1 MGLKEWLFGEDPSD
15 LQEEA
20 LAATWHAANEMWAFN
35 WATAQDNYAYQQET
49 NEAARIN
56 SEASR
61 KFREQQEYNGW
72 LNRENMRLFEY
83 SKQVEAYNAS
93 VASYEEQLDYNQVA
107 VDIAIND
114 ANRVYQDKLI
124 QFGFQNEDLLMKY
137 HEAKAQ
143 SALDIEGIGEREE
156 QSRKQYGLQIRE
168 TEINRD
174 WDLAQAKL
182 DEAGLKAGLAAT
194 KADAAFKSQESRLE
208 TTRKVGQQRALGQ
221 SGRSAQK
228 AVSALLANYGQGQ
241 AALAQSITDAESKY
255 MLDRRRVAE
264 TLEHKTKLTN
274 LSYSQITQNLLNTL
288 ENFEQD
294 KQNINL
300 KISQL
305 KDQTEFGREQL
316 QRSIIS
322 AGEQDAADRNRIEMD
337 RYQQDINAA
346 ARIAP
351 KPLEQPPETVPMQI
365 PETVFVDPQKPTPPP
380 KPTKGVNT
388 VPGRGLID
396 YVKPVLSIASTVAT
410 GFRV

>member
-49 NEAARIN
+49 NEAARMN

-274 LSYSQITQNLLNTL
+274 LGYSQITQNLLNTL

-346 ARIAP
+346 SRIAP
-351 KPLEQPPETVPMQI
+351 KPIEQPPETVPMQI

-380 KPTKGVNT
+380 KPVKGVNT

-410 GFRV
+410 GFG

>member
-1 MGLKEWLFGEDPSD
+1 MNWLFGDDPSD

-35 WATAQDNYAYQQET
+35 WATTQDNYAYQQET
-49 NEAARIN
+49 NEAARMN

-300 KISQL
+300 KIGQL

-346 ARIAP
+346 SRIAP
-351 KPLEQPPETVPMQI
+351 KPIEQPPETVPMQI

-380 KPTKGVNT
+380 KPVKGVNT
-388 VPGRGLID
+388 VPGRGLLD

-410 GFRV
+410 GFSP

>member
-1 MGLKEWLFGEDPSD
+1 MNWLFGDDPSE

-35 WATAQDNYAYQQET
+35 WATTQDNYAYQQET
-49 NEAARIN
+49 NEAARMN

-182 DEAGLKAGLAAT
+182 DEAGLKAGLPAT

-208 TTRKVGQQRALGQ
+208 TTRKVGKQRSLGQ

-274 LSYSQITQNLLNTL
+274 LGYSQITQNLLNTL

-300 KISQL
+300 KIGQL

-346 ARIAP
+346 SRIAS
-351 KPLEQPPETVPMQI
+351 KPLEQPPETTPMQI

-410 GFRV
+410 GFG

>member
-1 MGLKEWLFGEDPSD
+1 MNWLFGDDPSE

-35 WATAQDNYAYQQET
+35 WATTQDNYAYQQET
-49 NEAARIN
+49 NEAARMN

-208 TTRKVGQQRALGQ
+208 TTRKVGKQRSLGQ

-274 LSYSQITQNLLNTL
+274 LSYSQITQNL
-288 ENFEQD
+288 
-294 KQNINL
+294 K
-300 KISQL
+300 
-305 KDQTEFGREQL
+305 
-316 QRSIIS
+316 
-322 AGEQDAADRNRIEMD
+322 
-337 RYQQDINAA
+337 
-346 ARIAP
+346 
-351 KPLEQPPETVPMQI
+351 TV
-365 PETVFVDPQKPTPPP
+365 
-380 KPTKGVNT
+380 
-388 VPGRGLID
+388 LI
-396 YVKPVLSIASTVAT
+396 L
-410 GFRV
+410 